1 MPERP
6 EVIKM
11 RENAHDRQYV
21 LENVSKEGGLLD
33 YAGEEMK
40 DDREIAL
47 AAIHNNPE
55 ALEYVSDRLKADR
68 AFTIYLGGI
77 HYGKQQHTNNDRVH
91 RRKKR
96 QLPLDHCYYTVTGDW
111 HDLADGFT

>member
-68 AFTIYLGGI
+68 EIVYDSVSEVGWTTRSSTPRPRFSRAG
-77 HYGKQQHTNNDRVH
+77 
-91 RRKKR
+91 RRAAKR
-96 QLPLDHCYYTVTGDW
+96 RP
-111 HDLADGFT
+111 

>member
-47 AAIHNNPE
+47 VAGD
-55 ALEYVSDRLKADR
+55 LLWVSRGL
-68 AFTIYLGGI
+68 
-77 HYGKQQHTNNDRVH
+77 
-91 RRKKR
+91 RRGRK
-96 QLPLDHCYYTVTGDW
+96 T
-111 HDLADGFT
+111 

>member
-21 LENVSKEGGLLD
+21 LENVSKEGGILD

-40 DDREIAL
+40 DDRE
-47 AAIHNNPE
+47 
-55 ALEYVSDRLKADR
+55 RL
-68 AFTIYLGGI
+68 
-77 HYGKQQHTNNDRVH
+77 
-91 RRKKR
+91 
-96 QLPLDHCYYTVTGDW
+96 P
-111 HDLADGFT
+111 

>member
-47 AAIHNNPE
+47 VAVHNNPE
-55 ALEYVSDRLKADR
+55 AL
-68 AFTIYLGGI
+68 
-77 HYGKQQHTNNDRVH
+77 
-91 RRKKR
+91 
-96 QLPLDHCYYTVTGDW
+96 
-111 HDLADGFT
+111 

>member
-47 AAIHNNPE
+47 VAVHNNPE

-68 AFTIYLGGI
+68 EIVYDSVSEVGWTYCYA
-77 HYGKQQHTNNDRVH
+77 K
-91 RRKKR
+91 RKFIK
-96 QLPLDHCYYTVTGDW
+96 
-111 HDLADGFT
+111 